1 MSEPKPRRCTASTV
15 KGRPCRAWAKR
26 GTDPPR
32 CAAHREQRGDPASPR
47 PPVRASAS
55 PAEGE
60 ERSRHRF
67 PDKSEA
73 TASLPPG
80 AERRGPTGQAG
91 ERVNLDERIAG
102 LNRRIERL
110 GQLIDSLDGSENDV
124 PLAAYTKLVDL
135 YGQLCSRL
143 GRLMRDRQQ
152 LLGSG
157 GDELEQA
164 IQEALDL
171 ASEMLKV
178 EL

>member
-1 MSEPKPRRCTASTV
+1 M
-15 KGRPCRAWAKR
+15 R
-26 GTDPPR
+26 GIDPPR
-32 CAAHREQRGDPASPR
+32 CAAHREKRGDQRSASDPASLLPS
-47 PPVRASAS
+47 VRASAT

-73 TASLPPG
+73 TTSLPPG
-80 AERRGPTGQAG
+80 AERRGPTGQDG

-102 LNRRIERL
+102 LNRRIEHL
-110 GQLIDSLDGSENDV
+110 GYLIDSLDGTEGDIS
-124 PLAAYTKLVDL
+124 LAAYTKLVDL

-171 ASEMLKV
+171 ASEMLEV
-178 EL
+178 DL